1 MNKHDRNNKRLLVT
15 AALSLTA
22 CFLCACA
29 GNRFLP
35 EEIDEALVAWVNEQD
50 TLDAGEVRSR
60 INAIDSSRRE
70 SSREESRRESS
81 IEASIRESEMI
92 ASVEASAEEASSILE
107 SLSIAESESVEQ
119 SIAESNEALLES
131 IKESIYS
138 GGTPTGVL
146 TPGRIVTVGDEA
158 IPEIRRLF
166 KNTVVLGNSRARSV
180 LDSGILT
187 DETVLYKWAAH
198 MDEITEIVVQGANLY
213 RGKVLFIMGV
223 NDLGY
228 YTSNV
233 AGWKAKYIEM
243 ISLFRSINPGA
254 EIYLQEIIPINENY
268 RYRWYNMDRV
278 VDYNAAVRE
287 ICAEQN
293 CTMVTATMF
302 ALPEFLNDDTGAH
315 YNKQFHFYW
324 AQAMANQMNL
334 WEDLDE

>member
-1 MNKHDRNNKRLLVT
+1 MNKRNRNKKRLLIT

-29 GNRFLP
+29 GNHFQP
-35 EEIDEALVAWVNEQD
+35 EDIDEAMIAWVNAEA
-50 TLDAGEVRSR
+50 TRDAGEIIEGIRS
-60 INAIDSSRRE
+60 IDSSRKE

-81 IEASIRESEMI
+81 VEASVRASELL
-92 ASVEASAEEASSILE
+92 ASIEASAEEASSILE

-119 SIAESNEALLES
+119 SIAESNEALLAS
-131 IKESIYS
+131 IQESIYS
-138 GGTPTGVL
+138 GGEPTGVL
-146 TPGRIVTVGDEA
+146 TPGKIVTVGDEA

-166 KNTVVLGNSRARSV
+166 KSTVVLGNSRARSV

-198 MDEITEIVVQGANLY
+198 MDEITEIVLQGANLH
-213 RGKVLFIMGV
+213 RDKVLFIMGV

-243 ISLFRSINPGA
+243 IELFRSINPNT

-268 RYRWYNMDRV
+268 RFRWYNMDRV
-278 VDYNAAVRE
+278 VDYNRAIGE
-287 ICAEQN
+287 ICEEQN

-302 ALPEFLNDDTGAH
+302 AFPEFLNDETGAH